1 MRKIFNKKIGVLFFS
16 LICAGLV
23 NAAPVKSENEA
34 VKLVIKSVIKHNIYG
49 MKNEND
55 FECFRFYVDET
66 DEEFEIDVRSNN
78 EKCGGD
84 PNVEPRLFSYI
95 VNKKTGKLA
104 TDSFE
109 YAEKQGIEW
118 DGSYLPID

>member
-1 MRKIFNKKIGVLFFS
+1 MKKIFNKKIGILVFS
-16 LICAGLV
+16 LVCAGFLNAKPVRSEDEALRLV
-23 NAAPVKSENEA
+23 QNS
-34 VKLVIKSVIKHNIYG
+34 IIKHRFG
-49 MKNEND
+49 GSQGTKCM
-55 FECFRFYVDET
+55 RFYVDET
-66 DEEFEIDVRSNN
+66 AEEFEIDVRSNN

-109 YAEKQGIEW
+109 YAEKKGIEW

>member
-1 MRKIFNKKIGVLFFS
+1 MKKFFNRKIETFIL
-16 LICAGLV
+16 LLLCASFLS
-23 NAAPVKSENEA
+23 AAALKSEEEA
-34 VKLVIKSVIKHNIYG
+34 LKTVKKSIIKHNLG
-49 MKNEND
+49 GKLGVKCMK
-55 FECFRFYVDET
+55 FYIDET
-66 DEEFEIDVRSNN
+66 AEEFEIDVRSNN

-95 VNKKTGKLA
+95 VNKKTGKLL

>member
-1 MRKIFNKKIGVLFFS
+1 MKKFFNRKIEIFTL
-16 LICAGLV
+16 LLLCASFLS
-23 NAAPVKSENEA
+23 AAPVKSEEEA
-34 VKLVIKSVIKHNIYG
+34 VKTVKKSIIKHNLG
-49 MKNEND
+49 GKSGTKCMK
-55 FECFRFYVDET
+55 FYIDET
-66 DEEFEIDVRSNN
+66 EEDFQIDVRSDN

-109 YAEKQGIEW
+109 YAEKKGIEW

>member
-1 MRKIFNKKIGVLFFS
+1 MKKFFNRKIETFIL
-16 LICAGLV
+16 LLLCASFLSAV
-23 NAAPVKSENEA
+23 PVKSEEEA
-34 VKLVIKSVIKHNIYG
+34 VKTVKKSIIKHNLG
-49 MKNEND
+49 GKLGTKCMK
-55 FECFRFYVDET
+55 FYIDET
-66 DEEFEIDVRSNN
+66 AEEFEIDVRSNN

-84 PNVEPRLFSYI
+84 HNVEPRLFSYI

-109 YAEKQGIEW
+109 YAEKKGIEW

>member
-1 MRKIFNKKIGVLFFS
+1 MRKILNKKIGVLFFS
-16 LICAGLV
+16 LLCAGLV

-34 VKLVIKSVIKHNIYG
+34 VRLVIKSLIKHNIYG
-49 MKNEND
+49 VKNENVL
-55 FECFRFYVDET
+55 ECLRFYIDET
-66 DEEFEIDVRSNN
+66 DEEFGIDVRSNN

-95 VNKKTGKLA
+95 VNKKTGKLL

>member
-1 MRKIFNKKIGVLFFS
+1 MKKIFNKKIGVLIFS
-16 LICAGLV
+16 LVCAGLA
-23 NAAPVKSENEA
+23 NAAPVRSENEA
-34 VKLVIKSVIKHNIYG
+34 LRLVQNSIIKHRFG
-49 MKNEND
+49 GSQGTKCM
-55 FECFRFYVDET
+55 RFYVDET
-66 DEEFEIDVRSNN
+66 AEEFEIDVRSNN

-84 PNVEPRLFSYI
+84 PNIEPRLFSYI
-95 VNKKTGKLA
+95 VNKKTGKLL

>member
-1 MRKIFNKKIGVLFFS
+1 MIFMKKFFNRKIETFILLLLCTSFLS
-16 LICAGLV
+16 
-23 NAAPVKSENEA
+23 AAPVKSEEEA
-34 VKLVIKSVIKHNIYG
+34 VKTVKKSIIKHNLG
-49 MKNEND
+49 GKSGVKCMK
-55 FECFRFYVDET
+55 FYIDET
-66 DEEFEIDVRSNN
+66 AEDFQVDVRSDN

-109 YAEKQGIEW
+109 YAKEKEIDWEG
-118 DGSYLPID
+118 DYLSID

>member
-1 MRKIFNKKIGVLFFS
+1 MKKFFNRKIETFIL
-16 LICAGLV
+16 LLLCASFLS
-23 NAAPVKSENEA
+23 AAPVKSEEEA
-34 VKLVIKSVIKHNIYG
+34 LKTVKKSIIKHNLG
-49 MKNEND
+49 GKLGTKCMK
-55 FECFRFYVDET
+55 FYIDET
-66 DEEFEIDVRSNN
+66 AEDFKVDVRSDN

-95 VNKKTGKLA
+95 VNKKTGKLL

-109 YAEKQGIEW
+109 YAEKKGIDW